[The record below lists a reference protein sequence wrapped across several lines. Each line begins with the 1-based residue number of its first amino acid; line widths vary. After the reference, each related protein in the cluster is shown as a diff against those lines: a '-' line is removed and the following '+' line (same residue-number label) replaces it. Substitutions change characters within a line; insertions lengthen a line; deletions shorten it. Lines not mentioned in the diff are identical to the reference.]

1 MIRPDI
7 RVKHSSVKHSSVKD
21 DLERITPADYKN
33 KRLQG
38 YKKMTVI
45 MNGLVLYYINQ

>member
-7 RVKHSSVKHSSVKD
+7 RAKHASAKHSSVKD
-21 DLERITPADYKN
+21 DLERIAPDYKN